1 MKDIGILGLGVMG
14 RNLALNIAHRGFGV
28 SVYNYTPNETEEFVA
43 KHMQGE
49 DISAFYDVESFVKSL
64 KSPRKIFLMIMAGKP
79 VDNMIEV
86 LIPLLDRGDLII
98 DGGNTYYFDTD
109 RRLRYLEER
118 GLLYLGV
125 GVSGGESGAL
135 NGPSLMPGGSR
146 EAYALVEDI
155 LTSMAAKTEAGP
167 CCTYVGN
174 GSAGHFVKML
184 HNGIEYGM
192 MQSMSEVYDILR
204 NVLKLSADEIGDV
217 FEKWNEGDLNSY
229 LMEISYKIMRKKDD
243 ETGKPL
249 VDLILDKAGQKGT
262 GKWTAEAS
270 LDLGVPAPSLSVAV
284 YGRVMSFFKD
294 ERQRLSELV
303 KKEPADAAVDKDS
316 LINDL
321 ENSLLFSNFVMYS
334 QGIWLMNE
342 ASKVYGFDID
352 TAEVLKIW
360 KGGCIIRARM
370 LDLLIDIVRE
380 DRKNINLL
388 GSEKALSF
396 LRDRLPSMR
405 RVTMAARDHYVPAL
419 VHNTALD
426 YIFSMIEADLPAN
439 LTQAQR
445 DFFGA
450 HTYSRTDKEGIF
462 HTKWE

>member
-49 DISAFYDVESFVKSL
+49 DISAFYDVESFVRSL

-109 RRLRYLEER
+109 RRMRYLEDK

-155 LTSMAAKTEAGP
+155 LTAMSARTEAGP

-192 MQSMSEVYDILR
+192 MQSMSEVYDIMR

-229 LMEISYKIMRKKDD
+229 LMEISYRIMRKKDD

-270 LDLGVPAPSLSVAV
+270 LDLGVPAPSLYVAV

-303 KKEPADAAVDKDS
+303 KKEPSDSVISRDA
-316 LINDL
+316 LISDL

-342 ASKVYGFDID
+342 ASRVYGFEID

-380 DRKNINLL
+380 DRDNFNLL

-405 RVTMAARDHYVPAL
+405 RVTMAARDHYVPTL

-450 HTYSRTDKEGIF
+450 HTYSRIDKEGIF

>member
-1 MKDIGILGLGVMG
+1 
-14 RNLALNIAHRGFGV
+14 
-28 SVYNYTPNETEEFVA
+28 
-43 KHMQGE
+43 
-49 DISAFYDVESFVKSL
+49 
-64 KSPRKIFLMIMAGKP
+64 
-79 VDNMIEV
+79 
-86 LIPLLDRGDLII
+86 
-98 DGGNTYYFDTD
+98 
-109 RRLRYLEER
+109 
-118 GLLYLGV
+118 
-125 GVSGGESGAL
+125 
-135 NGPSLMPGGSR
+135 
-146 EAYALVEDI
+146 
-155 LTSMAAKTEAGP
+155 
-167 CCTYVGN
+167 
-174 GSAGHFVKML
+174 
-184 HNGIEYGM
+184 
-192 MQSMSEVYDILR
+192 
-204 NVLKLSADEIGDV
+204 
-217 FEKWNEGDLNSY
+217 
-229 LMEISYKIMRKKDD
+229 
-243 ETGKPL
+243 
-249 VDLILDKAGQKGT
+249 
-262 GKWTAEAS
+262 
-270 LDLGVPAPSLSVAV
+270 
-284 YGRVMSFFKD
+284 
-294 ERQRLSELV
+294 
-303 KKEPADAAVDKDS
+303 
-316 LINDL
+316 
-321 ENSLLFSNFVMYS
+321 
-334 QGIWLMNE
+334 MNE

>member
-1 MKDIGILGLGVMG
+1 
-14 RNLALNIAHRGFGV
+14 
-28 SVYNYTPNETEEFVA
+28 
-43 KHMQGE
+43 
-49 DISAFYDVESFVKSL
+49 
-64 KSPRKIFLMIMAGKP
+64 
-79 VDNMIEV
+79 
-86 LIPLLDRGDLII
+86 
-98 DGGNTYYFDTD
+98 
-109 RRLRYLEER
+109 
-118 GLLYLGV
+118 
-125 GVSGGESGAL
+125 
-135 NGPSLMPGGSR
+135 
-146 EAYALVEDI
+146 
-155 LTSMAAKTEAGP
+155 
-167 CCTYVGN
+167 
-174 GSAGHFVKML
+174 
-184 HNGIEYGM
+184 
-192 MQSMSEVYDILR
+192 MSEVYDILR

>member
-86 LIPLLDRGDLII
+86 LIPLLDKGDLII

-109 RRLRYLEER
+109 RRMRYLEEK
-118 GLLYLGV
+118 GMLYLGV

-155 LTSMAAKTEAGP
+155 LTAMAAKTEAGP

-192 MQSMSEVYDILR
+192 MQSMSEVYDIMR

-249 VDLILDKAGQKGT
+249 VDMILDKAGQKGT

-284 YGRVMSFFKD
+284 YGRVMSYFKD

-303 KKEPADAAVDKDS
+303 KKEPADSAIDRDV

-352 TAEVLKIW
+352 TSEVLKIW

-370 LDLLIDIVRE
+370 LDLLVDIVKE
-380 DRKNINLL
+380 DRSNINLL

-450 HTYSRTDKEGIF
+450 HTYSRIDKEGIF

>member
-1 MKDIGILGLGVMG
+1 MKNIGILGLGVMG

-49 DISAFYDVESFVKSL
+49 DISAFYDVESFVRSL

-86 LIPLLDRGDLII
+86 LIPLLDKGDLII

-109 RRLRYLEER
+109 RRMRYLEDK

-155 LTSMAAKTEAGP
+155 LTAMSAKTEAGP

-192 MQSMSEVYDILR
+192 MQSMSEVYDIMR
-204 NVLKLSADEIGDV
+204 NVLKLSADEIGEV

-284 YGRVMSFFKD
+284 YGRVMSFFKE

-303 KKEPADAAVDKDS
+303 KKEPANSAIDRAA
-316 LINDL
+316 LISDL

-342 ASKVYGFDID
+342 ASRVYGFDID

-380 DRKNINLL
+380 DRNNINLL

-405 RVTMAARDHYVPAL
+405 KVTMAARDHYVPAL

-450 HTYSRTDKEGIF
+450 HTYSRIDKDGIF

>member
-204 NVLKLSADEIGDV
+204 NVLKLSAGEIGDV

>member
-86 LIPLLDRGDLII
+86 LIPLLDKGDLII

-109 RRLRYLEER
+109 RRMRYLEEK
-118 GLLYLGV
+118 GMLYLGV

-155 LTSMAAKTEAGP
+155 LTAMAAKTEAGP

-192 MQSMSEVYDILR
+192 MQSMSEVYDIMR

-303 KKEPADAAVDKDS
+303 KKEPADSAIDRDV

-370 LDLLIDIVRE
+370 LDLLIDIVKE
-380 DRKNINLL
+380 DRNNINLL

-450 HTYSRTDKEGIF
+450 HTYSRIDKEGIF

>member
-86 LIPLLDRGDLII
+86 LIPLLEKGDLII

-109 RRLRYLEER
+109 RRMSYLEEK

-192 MQSMSEVYDILR
+192 MQSMSEVYDIMR

-303 KKEPADAAVDKDS
+303 KKEPTDAAIDRDI

-370 LDLLIDIVRE
+370 LDLLIDIVKE
-380 DRKNINLL
+380 DRSNINLL

-450 HTYSRTDKEGIF
+450 HTYSRIDKEGIF

>member
-79 VDNMIEV
+79 VDNMIDV
-86 LIPLLDRGDLII
+86 LIPLLDKGDLII

-109 RRLRYLEER
+109 RRLRYLEEK

-155 LTSMAAKTEAGP
+155 LTAMAAKTEAGP

-294 ERQRLSELV
+294 ERKRLSELV
-303 KKEPADAAVDKDS
+303 KKEPTDVAVDRDS

-342 ASKVYGFDID
+342 ASKVYVFDID

-380 DRKNINLL
+380 DRNNINLL